1 MNHKIRNAALAGA
14 LAAVSIATA
23 WATSASP
30 SRPVALH
37 DSLAPDETV
46 VTDTPAAVA
55 GDAPAAPVEDR
66 SIVADRA
73 SVAQPSLN
81 IEQRRLSRDQRI
93 QADVM
98 DKLAMNRN
106 LSGKIGVE
114 SHDAVVTLTGY
125 TSTAGQ
131 AWRAGRDARSVVGVR
146 YVDNQVRAR
155 VGGSV

>member
-1 MNHKIRNAALAGA
+1 MNHKIRNAALVGA

-30 SRPVALH
+30 ARPVALH
-37 DSLAPDETV
+37 DSLAPNETV
-46 VTDTPAAVA
+46 VSDTPAAVA
-55 GDAPAAPVEDR
+55 SDASAAPVEDR

-73 SVAQPSLN
+73 SVPQPSLN